1 MIFIANPPRWLF
13 AVWAKVDEDRWP
25 IYGTMRLISF
35 FLFWAAIVLSIIITT
50 MIAASEQEDVEMTLY
65 INTLIILGLL
75 SCVIIL
81 DYHFTNVVLYQA
93 NKRKKVIDRIKKEQ
107 KKKERAG
114 ERFKRHNTARLERIR
129 AA

>member
-1 MIFIANPPRWLF
+1 
-13 AVWAKVDEDRWP
+13 
-25 IYGTMRLISF
+25 MRLISF
-35 FLFWAAIVLSIIITT
+35 FLFWVGIVLSIIIST

-75 SCVIIL
+75 CCCIII
-81 DYHFTNVVLYQA
+81 DYHYTNVVLYQA
-93 NKRKKVIDRIKKEQ
+93 AKRKKVIDRIKREK

-114 ERFKRHNTARLERIR
+114 ERFERHNTARMEKIR

>member
-35 FLFWAAIVLSIIITT
+35 FLFWVAIVLSIIITT

-65 INTLIILGLL
+65 IDTLIILGLL

-93 NKRKKVIDRIKKEQ
+93 NKRKKVIDRIKKE
-107 KKKERAG
+107 
-114 ERFKRHNTARLERIR
+114 
-129 AA
+129 